1 MQICIDT
8 ACLLLCSQQTC
19 EACGA
24 RAPLQGRISRY
35 SERVREVKCVFQ
47 TDLLKDKVILV
58 TGGGTGLGRAMGERF
73 LELGAKLAICG
84 RRQEGADQAA
94 ADMARTTGGETFA
107 TRCDVRHADQV
118 EAMMDAVIERFGRVD
133 VLVNNAAGNFI
144 SPTERLSTRAV
155 DAVLGIVLHGTF
167 YCTLALGKRWLE
179 QGQSGTMLN
188 IVTTYAW
195 TGSGYVV
202 PSAAAKAG
210 VLALTRSL
218 AVEWGPH
225 GIRQVAIAPGP
236 FPTEGAWTRLMP
248 KPGIQEQLLH
258 TNPLRRVGQMT
269 ELTNLAAYL
278 ISDAAGYINGEVVT
292 IDGGEWIGGA
302 GEFNKLSTITSEEW
316 DEIAALTKGKKEG
329 GDGHNAN

>member
-1 MQICIDT
+1 M
-8 ACLLLCSQQTC
+8 
-19 EACGA
+19 
-24 RAPLQGRISRY
+24 
-35 SERVREVKCVFQ
+35 FQ
-47 TDLLKDKVILV
+47 ADLLQDKVILV

-84 RRQEGADQAA
+84 RRQEVAEQAA
-94 ADMARTTGGETFA
+94 ADMARRSGGETFA
-107 TRCDVRHADQV
+107 TRCDVRQADQV
-118 EAMMDAVIERFGRVD
+118 EAMMNSVIERFGRID

-218 AVEWGPH
+218 AVEWGPY

-236 FPTEGAWTRLMP
+236 LPTEGAWTRLMP
-248 KPGIQEQLLH
+248 RQDIQEQLLH
-258 TNPLRRVGQMT
+258 TNPLRRVGQMA

-302 GEFNKLSTITSEEW
+302 GEFNKLSAITSEEW
-316 DEIAALTKGKKEG
+316 DEIAALTRGKKEG
-329 GDGHNAN
+329 GDGQNAN